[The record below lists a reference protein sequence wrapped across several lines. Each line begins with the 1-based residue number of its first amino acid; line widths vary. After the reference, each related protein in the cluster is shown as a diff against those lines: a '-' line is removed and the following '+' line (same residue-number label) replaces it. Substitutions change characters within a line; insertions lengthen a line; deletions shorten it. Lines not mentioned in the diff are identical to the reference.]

1 MSILRNVV
9 YPYGESRVVVTF
21 ERLLELLDEDQMKF
35 LLAAL
40 ALKLAETI
48 GEEE

>member
-1 MSILRNVV
+1 MSLKHVV
-9 YPYGESRVVVTF
+9 YPIGGSRPVIEF

-35 LLAAL
+35 LLG
-40 ALKLAETI
+40 KLAIKLVETI